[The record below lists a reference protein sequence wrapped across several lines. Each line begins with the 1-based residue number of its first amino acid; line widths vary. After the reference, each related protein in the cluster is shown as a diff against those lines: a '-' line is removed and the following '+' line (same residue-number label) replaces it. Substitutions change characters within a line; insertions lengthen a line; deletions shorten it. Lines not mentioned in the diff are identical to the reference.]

1 MGATHSQGLCD
12 PMTNQPKL
20 TPVQREASAT
30 TPVLSMQH
38 IHHAYRRHPA
48 VEDVSLEVK
57 PGEIVCL
64 LGPSGCGKSTLLR
77 IAAGLERLQQGHV
90 ELGGQTVGRPGSSHV
105 PPEKRNVGLAFQES
119 ALFPHLSVL
128 DNVAFGL
135 ESLPGRERRRRAH
148 ELLEVLGMDRY
159 ARAFPHTLSGGQQ
172 QRIALARALAPA
184 PQLMLLDEPFSSLD
198 ARLRDRIRDD
208 TLHVLKRVGAGAL
221 LVTHDPE
228 EAMFMADRIVLMR
241 EGRVVQSGT
250 PLELYC
256 APVDPFVVN
265 FFGEVNEL
273 EGKVRE
279 GRVSTPVGDVAA
291 SGLPDG
297 CAVRVMIRP
306 EALRVVSL
314 DEPPEYHHS
323 HIIMAKLL
331 GRTSLLHICAHSPD
345 GGEAHL
351 HARAP
356 GVFLPEEGQPIM
368 IGLDAS
374 QVFVFPLDSAAARA
388 GAPHGDTEQD
398 YREDTHC
405 HDGQ

>member
-1 MGATHSQGLCD
+1 MTSQSTH
-12 PMTNQPKL
+12 
-20 TPVQREASAT
+20 TPDAPAGT
-30 TPVLSMQH
+30 APVLAMHQ
-38 IHHAYRRHPA
+38 IRHAYQQHLA
-48 VEDVSLEVK
+48 VEDVSLDVK

-77 IAAGLERLQQGHV
+77 IAAGLERVQQGRV
-90 ELGGQTVGRPGSSHV
+90 ALGGESMGEGRSHV
-105 PPEKRNVGLAFQES
+105 PPEKRNVGLAFQDS

-135 ESLPGRERRRRAH
+135 ESLPAQQRRRRAY
-148 ELLEVLGMDRY
+148 ELLELLGMERY
-159 ARAFPHTLSGGQQ
+159 ARVFPHMLSGGQQ
-172 QRIALARALAPA
+172 QRIALARALAPS

-208 TLHVLKRVGAGAL
+208 TLHVLKKVGTGVL

-241 EGRVVQSGT
+241 EGRVVQAGT

-256 APVDPFVVN
+256 TPADPFVVT

-273 EGKVRE
+273 EG
-279 GRVSTPVGDVAA
+279 RVQDGQVATPVGDVSAG
-291 SGLPDG
+291 GLPDG
-297 CAVRVMIRP
+297 SLVRVMIRP
-306 EALRVVSL
+306 EALRVVPL
-314 DEPPEYHHS
+314 NEPPEHHHS

-331 GRTSLLHICAHSPD
+331 GRTSLLHICAHTAD
-345 GGEAHL
+345 GEEAHL

-356 GVFLPEEGQPIM
+356 GVFLPREGQPIM
-368 IGLDAS
+368 IGLDDS
-374 QVFVFPLDSAAARA
+374 QVFVFPVEEASAAGA
-388 GAPHGDTEQD
+388 GAAHGDAEQD
-398 YREDTHC
+398 HRDDAYC

>member
-1 MGATHSQGLCD
+1 MTSQPILSPDATAD
-12 PMTNQPKL
+12 
-20 TPVQREASAT
+20 AA
-30 TPVLSMQH
+30 PVLAMHQ
-38 IHHAYRRHPA
+38 IRHAYQQHLA

-77 IAAGLERLQQGHV
+77 IAAGLERVQQGSV
-90 ELGGQTVGRPGSSHV
+90 ALGGESMGSGRSHV
-105 PPEKRNVGLAFQES
+105 PPEKRNVGLAFQDS

-135 ESLPGRERRRRAH
+135 ESLPAQQRRRRAY
-148 ELLEVLGMDRY
+148 ELLELLGMERY
-159 ARAFPHTLSGGQQ
+159 ARVFPHMLSGGQQ

-208 TLHVLKRVGAGAL
+208 TLHVLKKVGAGVL

-241 EGRVVQSGT
+241 EGRVVQAGT

-256 APVDPFVVN
+256 TPADPFVVT

-273 EGKVRE
+273 EGRVVD
-279 GRVSTPVGDVAA
+279 GRVVTPVGDV
-291 SGLPDG
+291 SGQDLPEG
-297 CAVRVMIRP
+297 SRVRVMIRP
-306 EALRVVSL
+306 EALRVVPL
-314 DEPPEYHHS
+314 DEPPEHHHS

-331 GRTSLLHICAHSPD
+331 GRTSMLHICAHTPD
-345 GGEAHL
+345 GEESHL

-356 GVFLPEEGQPIM
+356 GVFLPREGQPIM

-374 QVFVFPLDSAAARA
+374 QVFVFPLEPSAAAGA
-388 GAPHGDTEQD
+388 GAAHGDAEQD
-398 YREDTHC
+398 HREDAYC